1 MLSYITNAATCFD
14 VSAASLAIAVSKL
27 PVHGAETPKHVGA
40 FVIKYN
46 LIFNMHLFVHII
58 SKFDF
63 SRGCYIKK
71 VGETE
76 YRYTFACVM

>member
-1 MLSYITNAATCFD
+1 
-14 VSAASLAIAVSKL
+14 
-27 PVHGAETPKHVGA
+27 
-40 FVIKYN
+40 
-46 LIFNMHLFVHII
+46 MHLFVHII

-76 YRYTFACVM
+76 YRYTFACVMWTFRFSKSGACGGGFSPTAPTSPTESVSRETEYRIPLEICRPQTIL